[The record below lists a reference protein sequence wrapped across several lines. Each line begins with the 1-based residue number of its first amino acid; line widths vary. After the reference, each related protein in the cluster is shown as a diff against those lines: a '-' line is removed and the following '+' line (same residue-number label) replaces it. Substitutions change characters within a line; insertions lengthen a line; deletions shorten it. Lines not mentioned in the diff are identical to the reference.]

1 VDEIADVTVTADNVE
16 WLAEF
21 TRQVVG
27 DRLAACGNIVPAIR
41 SIYRWQGTIEDDG
54 EALVTFHTRRSLVPE
69 LVDRIRRDHPYDTPQ
84 VLALPVIEANP
95 AYQQW
100 VLRETREPTSI
111 SPDDSGDAEH
121 AASHH
126 ERQGRA

>member
-1 VDEIADVTVTADNVE
+1 MDEIADVTVTADNAE
-16 WLAEF
+16 WLAEL
-21 TRQVVG
+21 TRQVVT

-41 SIYRWQGTIEDDG
+41 SIYRWQGAIEDDG

-95 AYQQW
+95 AYQEW
-100 VLRETREPTSI
+100 VISETREPA
-111 SPDDSGDAEH
+111 SPG
-121 AASHH
+121 
-126 ERQGRA
+126 